1 MPEPIVI
8 IFFAVALVLGLVVVA
23 LTGNNSSQ
31 QLRKRALGL
40 NGRGK
45 KKSSKKSQVTG
56 PASLRRTQAKQVPL
70 LEDLAKR
77 LLPRQDELKARLA
90 RTGFEVSVGSYALV
104 SMLVALVGGLA
115 LLTVAGLPAPPS
127 ALGGVAI
134 GLLLPHVA
142 VGFLSSRR
150 TTKFMNVLPDAIDL
164 IVRGLKSGLPV
175 TESMAAAGR
184 EMPDPLGFEFRRVTD
199 TVRLGRGLEEVLW
212 ETAKRLRTPEFNFFV
227 ISLGIQRET
236 GGNLAETLANLSDIL
251 RKRKQMRLKIRALSA
266 EARASAWILGALPFL
281 MLGMIHVMSPDYAA
295 VLFEDPRGHAM
306 LIAGGALLVTC
317 FLVMAKLIRFEI

>member
-1 MPEPIVI
+1 MPGPLVI
-8 IFFAVALVLGLVVVA
+8 TFIAVAVVFGLIVLA
-23 LTGNNSSQ
+23 FTANSTSQ
-31 QLRKRALGL
+31 KLRKRALNL

-45 KKSSKKSQVTG
+45 KKSPKKSQVTG
-56 PASLRRTQAKQVPL
+56 PASLRKTQAKQVPL

-77 LLPRQDELKARLA
+77 FLPRQDELKSRLA
-90 RTGFEVSVGSYALV
+90 RTGFDVSVGSYALV
-104 SMLVALVGGLA
+104 SLLVALVGFLA
-115 LLTVAGLPAPPS
+115 LLTVAGLPLPPS
-127 ALGGVAI
+127 ILGGVAVGI
-134 GLLLPHVA
+134 LFPHAA
-142 VGFLSSRR
+142 VGFLSNRR
-150 TTKFMNVLPDAIDL
+150 STKFMNVLPDAIDL

-175 TESMAAAGR
+175 TESMAATGR
-184 EMPDPLGFEFRRVTD
+184 EMPDPLGSEFRRVTD
-199 TVRLGRGLEEVLW
+199 TVRLGRGLDEVLW
-212 ETAKRLRTPEFNFFV
+212 ETAKRLKTPEFNFFV

-306 LIAGGALLVTC
+306 LIAGGALLTTC